1 MAFTH
6 LHVHTQYS
14 ILDGSNK
21 IKELVKKTK
30 ELGMDSIAIT
40 DHGVMYGVIEFY
52 KACRAEGIKPI
63 IGCEVY
69 VAPGSRFDKELKKE
83 DDKYYH
89 LILLAENNIGYENLS
104 KIVSIGFIDGFYYK
118 PRVDMETLEKYHEG
132 LICTSA
138 CLAGEVSRNLARG
151 DYESG
156 KEAALR
162 YEKIFGK
169 GNFFLELQDHGIPE
183 QQLVNSNMLRLSEE
197 TGIELICTN
206 DAHYLTAEDAKA
218 HDILL
223 CIQTGK
229 KVSDEDR
236 MKYEGGQYYLKS
248 EEEMRALFP
257 YALSA
262 VENTKKIADRCDVEI
277 EFGVSKLPKYD
288 TPKEYTSLSYLEYL
302 CKLGLEKRYT
312 PEVLEKLHLTKEDVE
327 NRLKYEIDTINS
339 MGFVDYFLIIWDFI
353 NYAKEH
359 DIPVGPGRGSAAG
372 SVVSYCLFITDID
385 PIKYSLIFE
394 RFLNPERVTMPDV
407 DIDFC
412 VDRRA
417 EVIDYVTQKYGRE
430 KVSQIITFNT
440 MAARGVIRDVGRVLE
455 IPLTR
460 VNQIAKLVPSAPKMT
475 IDLALKENPEFR
487 EVYESDRETKE
498 YIDMCKRL
506 EGLQRS
512 VGIHPAG
519 VVICNAPVMDYVP
532 LSRGAEGNITTQF
545 EAVTIESLGLLKMD
559 FLALRNLTVIK
570 HALDLIYK
578 TTGKKI
584 DISKI
589 DLDDSKVLDMIG
601 QGKCDGVFQLESS
614 GMKSFMKELKPNSFE
629 DIVAGISLYRPGPM
643 DFIPKYLAG
652 KNDPEHISYECE
664 QLVPI
669 LKPTY
674 GCIVYQ
680 EQVMQIVR
688 DLGGFSLGRSDN
700 LRRAMSK
707 KKVDVMQSE
716 RTAFVEG
723 CLKNGIDEKVANTI
737 YDSMIDFAKYAFN
750 KSHAAAYAVVS
761 MRTAFL
767 KYYYPVEYMAALLT
781 SVMGETTKVS
791 DYIYECRDM
800 GVNVLPPDINAGESG
815 FSVKDGNIIYGLSA
829 IKGIGIN
836 VIDRIVEEREE
847 SGPYKDMDDFA
858 QRLYDKGVNK
868 KIIENLIKAGAFD
881 SFAANRNQML
891 IAFPVVFDNKSSEK
905 KKTIAGQMSLFDMGD
920 EEIKESIKT
929 PLPPVPELDKEELL
943 SYEKE
948 VLGIYVSGHPLE
960 NYTDLLKKN
969 VKNSTKDF
977 IREVVR
983 DAEGNEISSEC
994 KVNDGDFTVIGG
1006 ILNDVKTKTT
1016 KNNTIMAFADLEDLY
1031 GSIEVI
1037 IFPNSYMPNRE
1048 NLVEGEKVLIE
1059 GRIQFEDEDTA
1070 RVIASNIM
1078 NFNQVPKKIWLRFKD
1093 NEHYNSLKTEV
1104 EDLLKTSDGNDRV
1117 VIYKEKEKEKFM
1129 LPVRYLV
1136 DVNKD
1141 LVEEFEAILGE
1152 KNVAVTYEKA
1162 YFKHGRSR

>member
-21 IKELVKKTK
+21 IKELVNRAK
-30 ELGMDSIAIT
+30 ELNMDSIAIT

-52 KACRAEGIKPI
+52 KACRDAGIKPV

-69 VAPGSRFDKELKKE
+69 VAPGSRFDKDLKKD

-89 LILLAENNIGYENLS
+89 LILLAENNKGYENLS

-132 LICTSA
+132 IICTSA
-138 CLAGEVSRNLARG
+138 CLAGEVSRHLARG
-151 DYESG
+151 DYEGG
-156 KEAALR
+156 KAAALK
-162 YEKIFGK
+162 YQQIFGA
-169 GNFFLELQDHGIPE
+169 GNFFLEMQDHGIPE
-183 QQLVNSNMLRLSEE
+183 QKLVNSNLLRLHEE

-206 DAHYLTAEDAKA
+206 DAHYLKAEDAKA

-229 KVSDEDR
+229 KVSDENR
-236 MKYEGGQYYLKS
+236 MRYDGGQYYLKS
-248 EEEMRALFP
+248 EEEMRSLFP
-257 YALSA
+257 YCPEAL
-262 VENTKKIADRCDVEI
+262 ENTKKIADRCNVEI

-288 TPKEYTSLSYLEYL
+288 VPEGYTSLSYLKHL
-302 CKLGLEKRYT
+302 CEDGLKKRYT
-312 PEVLEKLHLTKEDVE
+312 DSVLENLGLTFADVT
-327 NRLKYEIDTINS
+327 NRLEYEIDTINN

-353 NYAKEH
+353 NYAKSN

-372 SVVSYCLFITDID
+372 SVVSYCLEITDID

-417 EVIDYVTQKYGRE
+417 EVIDYVTEKYGRE

-475 IDLALKENPEFR
+475 LDIAIKESRDFR
-487 EVYESDRETKE
+487 EIYESDNETREF
-498 YIDMCKRL
+498 IDMCKRL

-519 VVICNAPVMDYVP
+519 VVICNNPVMDYVP
-532 LSRGAEGNITTQF
+532 LSRSAEGNITTQF

-570 HALDLIYK
+570 HALDIIYK
-578 TTGKKI
+578 NTGERI

-614 GMKSFMKELKPNSFE
+614 GMKSFMKELKPSSFE

-643 DFIPKYLAG
+643 DFIPKYLKG
-652 KNDPEHISYECE
+652 KNDPNNITYECE
-664 QLVPI
+664 QLIPI

-707 KKVDVMQSE
+707 KKSDVMQSE
-716 RTAFVEG
+716 RKAFVEG
-723 CLKNGIDEKVANTI
+723 CLKNGIDEAVANRI

-767 KYYYPVEYMAALLT
+767 KRYYPVEYMAALLT
-781 SVMGETTKVS
+781 SVMTDVNKVS

-800 GVNVLPPDINAGESG
+800 GVKVLPPDVNEGESS
-815 FSVKDGNIIYGLSA
+815 FSVKGDSIIYGLSA

-836 VIDRIVEEREE
+836 VIDRIVLEREE
-847 SGPYKDMDDFA
+847 NGPYLDMDDFA

-868 KIIENLIKAGAFD
+868 KIVENLVKAGAFD
-881 SFAANRNQML
+881 GFSANRNQML
-891 IAFPVVFDNKSSEK
+891 IAFPVILDNKSSEK
-905 KKTIAGQMSLFDMGD
+905 KKTITGQMSLFEFGD
-920 EEIKESIKT
+920 DEMKESAKT
-929 PLPPVPELDKEELL
+929 PLPPVEELDNEVLL
-943 SYEKE
+943 AYEKE
-948 VLGIYVSGHPLE
+948 VLGIYVSGHPLD
-960 NYTDLLKKN
+960 NYTKLLEKN
-969 VKNSTKDF
+969 VKNTTKDF
-977 IREVVR
+977 VVEEIT
-983 DAEGNEISSEC
+983 DADGNVTYGESQ
-994 KVNDGDFTVIGG
+994 VNDGDFTVVGG
-1006 ILNDVKTKTT
+1006 IINTVRTKAT
-1016 KNNTIMAFADLEDLY
+1016 KNNQMMAFLNIEDLF
-1031 GSIEVI
+1031 GSVEVI
-1037 IFPNSYMPNRE
+1037 VFPKSYMANRTYF
-1048 NLVEGEKVLIE
+1048 VEGEKVLID
-1059 GRIQFEDEDTA
+1059 GRIQVEDEGSIKI
-1070 RVIASNIM
+1070 IASNIKS
-1078 NFNQVPKKIWLRFKD
+1078 FDEVPKKIWLKFKNND
-1093 NEHYNSLKTEV
+1093 EYEELKDDV
-1104 EDLLKTSDGNDRV
+1104 FDLLSTDEGNNSV
-1117 VIYKEKEKEKFM
+1117 IIYKEEEKQRES
-1129 LPVRYLV
+1129 LPYKYH
-1136 DVNKD
+1136 VNGSKD
-1141 LVEEFEAILGE
+1141 LLDEMKLILGE
-1152 KNVAVTYEKA
+1152 ANVAVTYDKID
-1162 YFKHGRSR
+1162 FKNRSGR